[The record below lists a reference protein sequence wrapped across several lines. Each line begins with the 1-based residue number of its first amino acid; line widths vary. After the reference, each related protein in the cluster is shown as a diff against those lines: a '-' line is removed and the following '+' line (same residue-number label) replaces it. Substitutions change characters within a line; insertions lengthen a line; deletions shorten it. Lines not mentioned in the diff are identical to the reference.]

1 MQNYPDGLEAEHV
14 KKLNTD
20 GEKEG
25 GGADIRSFII
35 GELYFG
41 GEALGKLQEPVEENG
56 SKEFGD
62 LEPQSLSMK
71 LINCKQA
78 TKFLLK
84 VFLKDWK

>member
-35 GELYFG
+35 GELHFG
-41 GEALGKLQEPVEENG
+41 GEALGKLQKPVEENG

-62 LEPQSLSMK
+62 LEPQSLAPFNEIDK
-71 LINCKQA
+71 LQTSN
-78 TKFLLK
+78 K
-84 VFLKDWK
+84 VSIESLS

>member
-35 GELYFG
+35 GELHFG
-41 GEALGKLQEPVEENG
+41 GEALGKLQKPVEENG

-62 LEPQSLSMK
+62 LEPQSLTPFNKIDK
-71 LINCKQA
+71 LQTSN
-78 TKFLLK
+78 K
-84 VFLKDWK
+84 VSILSIS

>member
-35 GELYFG
+35 GELYIG
-41 GEALGKLQEPVEENG
+41 SEALGKLQKPVEENG
-56 SKEFGD
+56 SKVFGD
-62 LEPQSLSMK
+62 LEPQSLTLFNKIDK
-71 LINCKQA
+71 LQTSN
-78 TKFLLK
+78 K
-84 VFLKDWK
+84 VSIESLS